1 VKRLADLRLL
11 ALLMTFLVAAGCASL
26 ADLAD
31 LQSRIQKDGYTNVSV
46 HQRTSNGFGVLS
58 ISAGTTEKDDD
69 GESIARAAWETYPGE
84 IDELVV
90 TVNGKTNSATYEQL
104 KQAFGARKIQPD
116 ATGGGST
123 GGWVAGIGILLLLL
137 IGGVIAVLVARSRL
151 RTRRIQQMHQ
161 QPPYPYYKQ
170 P

>member
-31 LQSRIQKDGYTNVSV
+31 LQSRVQEDGYTNVSV
-46 HQRTSNGFGVLS
+46 HHQTSNGHDRLT
-58 ISAGTTEKDDD
+58 ISAVTTDTDDT
-69 GESIARAAWETYPGE
+69 GERIARAAWDTYPGE

-90 TVNGKTNSATYEQL
+90 TVNGKPGSATAKELEQT
-104 KQAFGARKIQPD
+104 FGAREVQPE
-116 ATGGGST
+116 ATGGSST

-137 IGGVIAVLVARSRL
+137 VGGVIAVLVARSRR

-161 QPPYPYYKQ
+161 DPPYPYYKQ